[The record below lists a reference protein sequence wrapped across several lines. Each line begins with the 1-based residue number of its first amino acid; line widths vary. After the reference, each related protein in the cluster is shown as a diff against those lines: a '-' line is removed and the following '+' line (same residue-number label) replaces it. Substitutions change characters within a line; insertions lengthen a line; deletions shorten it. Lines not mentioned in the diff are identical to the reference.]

1 MSYSRAEALECVRM
15 LVHVN
20 RISYVSGAKETAGD
34 LKENELAPLEQIME
48 LWKDLS
54 PALREQA
61 LKALSE

>member
-1 MSYSRAEALECVRM
+1 M